1 MIDLGSDRIARLTV
15 FLRALVDPAR
25 AHEIVAPT
33 EASDGHWFGGGN
45 LVEDDGALHVIGRYR
60 DRGDSR
66 TGLAAGVRG
75 RELAVFRSDDIGASF
90 HKVFSWSKR
99 DLERAAGLGEGHV
112 LSIEGSALHRR
123 RDGRWELFVSTEK
136 VREYPH
142 PWQGHRKP
150 GTGVWSID
158 VAEAPTLSALADA
171 SFAPLLSTD
180 RPDHLHVKDPNLF
193 DDESGTLHLFACTH
207 PFTWASSNTAVWS
220 RPAGEDGFGE
230 ATWDVVPRGN
240 VWDVAATRVTN
251 VLSVPRVGLFADGAP
266 VRVLFYDGA
275 ESLRRLD
282 ENPKAVSR
290 PRGWSC
296 EEIGGAMVAV
306 GEEWTRATRLSRD
319 EAWFTSPHGT
329 GSLRYVSTL
338 VTSDAVYA
346 TWQMAQENGAQPLFL
361 RRMDMVE
368 AQNLLGG

>member
-1 MIDLGSDRIARLTV
+1 
-15 FLRALVDPAR
+15 
-25 AHEIVAPT
+25 
-33 EASDGHWFGGGN
+33 
-45 LVEDDGALHVIGRYR
+45 
-60 DRGDSR
+60 
-66 TGLAAGVRG
+66 
-75 RELAVFRSDDIGASF
+75 
-90 HKVFSWSKR
+90 
-99 DLERAAGLGEGHV
+99 
-112 LSIEGSALHRR
+112 
-123 RDGRWELFVSTEK
+123 
-136 VREYPH
+136 
-142 PWQGHRKP
+142 
-150 GTGVWSID
+150 
-158 VAEAPTLSALADA
+158 
-171 SFAPLLSTD
+171 
-180 RPDHLHVKDPNLF
+180 
-193 DDESGTLHLFACTH
+193 
-207 PFTWASSNTAVWS
+207 
-220 RPAGEDGFGE
+220 
-230 ATWDVVPRGN
+230 
-240 VWDVAATRVTN
+240 
-251 VLSVPRVGLFADGAP
+251 LSVPRVGLFADGAP